1 MHPIL
6 TMREWAH
13 IHPVGEH
20 RGLRMR
26 LSHLAHSQRMWI
38 AVGVIVYLL
47 AILGVILL
55 SGRIQQP
62 LTAPFSVY
70 PFNQY

>member
-13 IHPVGEH
+13 IHPIREH
-20 RGLRMR
+20 RGLSER
-26 LSHLAHSQRMWI
+26 LSHLAHSERMWI
-38 AVGVIVYLL
+38 TVGIVVYLL

-62 LTAPFSVY
+62 PIAPFSVY